1 MERTEYPVVY
11 QERSFW
17 PRDARRLARHHKPEH
32 RRGKKWCNEDLLGGN
47 EVVAGS
53 IEALENFAE
62 EVSLAAQENR
72 LELARA
78 KREKGRPGE
87 ARKVLDS
94 PVENPWKQSQTK
106 GVLRGY
112 VKTADATWFE
122 DDNFSGLGFRDPEKV
137 EKFKAAATA
146 SMWKHFKPEDI
157 LFAVWEV
164 DERGP
169 HLHIYARHWKETVSK
184 NRGRQQLLQPTD
196 MKLSRNPE
204 RAQDLVAD
212 DFAHLGLVRGKR
224 HAEERRKAKREGRPI
239 PPKPKVTSV
248 RDWAL
253 EQSIAR
259 QKEERRAAENARC
272 EREAAEAAV
281 AHAARVRKKA
291 AEEIR
296 RKQEEARQERVEQS
310 KRIREEWK
318 QRQAAIEKR
327 ETEIAEK
334 QAAQDARDTDLD
346 RREQGL
352 VQHLKEFMSLADP
365 IRQAARKAGLT
376 DHPLVQS
383 GLEAVEKMR
392 DLIGRIGGRQRT
404 R

>member
-32 RRGKKWCNEDLLGGN
+32 RRGKKWCNEDLLGDN
-47 EVVAGS
+47 EIVAGS

-87 ARKVLDS
+87 ARKALDS

-137 EKFKAAATA
+137 AKFKAAAIA
-146 SMWKHFKPEDI
+146 SMWKHFKKEDI

-169 HLHIYARHWKETVSK
+169 HLHIYARRWKESVSK
-184 NRGRQQLLQPTD
+184 NRGRQRLLQPTD
-196 MKLSRNPE
+196 IKLSRNPE
-204 RAQDLVAD
+204 RAQDLVAK

-239 PPKPKVTSV
+239 PPKPKVTNV

-253 EQSIAR
+253 EQSIER
-259 QKEERRAAENARC
+259 QKAERQTAEKARA
-272 EREAAEAAV
+272 EREAAEAAA
-281 AHAARVRKKA
+281 AHAERVRKKA

-296 RKQEEARQERVEQS
+296 RKQEEARRYRVEQG
-310 KRIREEWK
+310 KRLREEWK
-318 QRQAAIEKR
+318 ARKAAVAKR
-327 ETEIAEK
+327 EAEIAERES
-334 QAAQDARDTDLD
+334 AQDARDEDLG
-346 RREQGL
+346 RRHKEQN
-352 VQHLKEFMSLADP
+352 E
-365 IRQAARKAGLT
+365 IARKILSAF
-376 DHPLVQS
+376 D
-383 GLEAVEKMR
+383 AVSALAEKVGMR
-392 DLIGRIGGRQRT
+392 DLDIFKTAADRVQDLRDMLGRRGGRQRT